1 LERIVV
7 ADSPGRMQ
15 LTYFVDGEGVP
26 FTNGAKQLGFEG
38 VVAKRIGSRYH
49 PGKRTGDW
57 RKIKL
62 LNRQDCVIIGWTPGE
77 GRRTDVFGALL
88 LGAYDDGNLRWTG
101 QVGTGFTDRMLE
113 DLMRRLEPLRR
124 TDPPIDDPELRKV
137 KGARFV
143 EPQLVCEVEYL
154 EMTSAGKL
162 RAPSYKGLR
171 PDKAPE
177 DCVLEKP
184 VRRVRSRP

>member
-1 LERIVV
+1 ERLEDIVV
-7 ADSPGRMQ
+7 TDSPARMQ
-15 LTYFVDGEGVP
+15 VTYYVDGEGES
-26 FTNGAKQLGFEG
+26 FTESAKQLGYEG
-38 VVAKRIGSRYH
+38 VVAKRLASRYH
-49 PGKRTGDW
+49 PGKRTSEW

-88 LGAYDDGNLRWTG
+88 LGAYDGGNLRWTG

-124 TDPPIDDPELRKV
+124 TDPPIDDPELRKM

-143 EPQLVCEVEYL
+143 EPQ
-154 EMTSAGKL
+154 
-162 RAPSYKGLR
+162 
-171 PDKAPE
+171 
-177 DCVLEKP
+177 
-184 VRRVRSRP
+184 